1 MAKAVIM
8 PVLGMSQDT
17 GRLVKWLKSE
27 GERVEAGEAIMEI
40 ETDKATVEIEAL
52 ASGIL
57 CQISAVEGD
66 LIPVG
71 ETIAF
76 IAAPGETPQKGG
88 QAPERSAKAE
98 APPVDSDSSLVSNEK
113 GRSLSESNIRVTASP
128 KARRLARERGLPLRS
143 LVGSGPNGAIVAAD
157 VPGAN
162 GMRSS
167 SGEKGED
174 HGLRVTERSLESRSA
189 TLIPEMHLRREVNAV
204 RLLYWRDQI
213 RERTKTDITHVDLL
227 VRFLGSCLSRF
238 PRLIASSEQQVGA
251 PAINVGFLALRGAD
265 LVTPVIQR
273 ANELSFAEIAAESAR
288 LRRLIDQNVL
298 SNQDLEGSTFLI
310 ADVGIFD
317 LDSFDGP
324 VAAPQVA
331 ALAVGCLH
339 ERFVSLDGKDQWAP
353 VFQLTLSC
361 DSQFVDRFLAAT
373 FLRSVVELIE
383 DPTKL
388 LTYI

>member
-17 GRLVKWLKSE
+17 GRLVKWLKTE
-27 GERVEAGEAIMEI
+27 GERVETGEAIMEI

-57 CQISAVEGD
+57 CQISAAEGD
-66 LIPVG
+66 LVPVG

-76 IAAPGETPQKGG
+76 IAAPGETPQKGR
-88 QAPERSAKAE
+88 QTTERSAKSE

-113 GRSLSESNIRVTASP
+113 DRSLSESTTRVTASP
-128 KARRLARERGLPLRS
+128 KARRLARERGLPLTS

-157 VPGAN
+157 VPDAN
-162 GMRSS
+162 GVRSS
-167 SGEKGED
+167 SAEKEED
-174 HGLRVTERSLESRSA
+174 HGLRVTQRSLDSQLA
-189 TLIPEMHLRREVNAV
+189 TRISELRLRREVNAV

-213 RERTKTDITHVDLL
+213 RERTKSEITHIDLL
-227 VRFLGSCLSRF
+227 VRFLSSGLSRF
-238 PRLIASSEQQVGA
+238 PRLRASSEEEVA
-251 PAINVGFLALRGAD
+251 TSAINIGFWVLRGTD
-265 LVTPVIQR
+265 LITPVIQR
-273 ANELSFAEIAAESAR
+273 ANELSFAEIATESAR
-288 LRRLIDQNVL
+288 LRQLIDQNVL

-331 ALAVGCLH
+331 ALAVGRLN

-361 DSQFVDRFLAAT
+361 DSQFVDRLLAAT
-373 FLRSVVELIE
+373 FLQSIVELIE